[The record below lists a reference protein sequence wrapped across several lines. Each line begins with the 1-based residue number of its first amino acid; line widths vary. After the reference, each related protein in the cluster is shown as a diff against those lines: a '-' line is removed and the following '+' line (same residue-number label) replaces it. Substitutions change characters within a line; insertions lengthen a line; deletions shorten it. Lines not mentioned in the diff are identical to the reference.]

1 MLIGARGRSLD
12 SRCIIMSLTV
22 DVVGHRESSDLLLVH
37 MSIRGNIIV
46 LFNAYML
53 FGVQLL

>member
-1 MLIGARGRSLD
+1 MHEEEVARLA
-12 SRCIIMSLTV
+12 V
-22 DVVGHRESSDLLLVH
+22 LVH